1 MNSLNAKPQP
11 VSMPFLLRR
20 ARQTYGQSV
29 RIALEAV
36 GCADLPREGPLVLG
50 AIHRSGSPMA
60 AIIQTLGV
68 SKQAAG
74 RLIDLLVQK
83 DYLIRELD
91 PQDRRRF
98 ILALSERG
106 GIAARAIYGALRL
119 VDERLES
126 QIGADALQQ
135 LRFNLQVIA
144 ELELDIV

>member
-1 MNSLNAKPQP
+1 
-11 VSMPFLLRR
+11 
-20 ARQTYGQSV
+20 
-29 RIALEAV
+29 
-36 GCADLPREGPLVLG
+36 
-50 AIHRSGSPMA
+50 MA